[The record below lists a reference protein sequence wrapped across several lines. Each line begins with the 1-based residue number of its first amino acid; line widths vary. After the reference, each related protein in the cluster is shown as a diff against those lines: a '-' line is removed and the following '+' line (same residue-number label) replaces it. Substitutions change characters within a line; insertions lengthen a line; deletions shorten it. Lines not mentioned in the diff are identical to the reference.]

1 MLADFART
9 GGVAV
14 ANVIMQ
20 DFSRRVAEEF
30 ATEAP
35 QSRHAAEPVP
45 LAAHGLLWQVI
56 KAKLSQFVRWLG
68 LARA

>member
-1 MLADFART
+1 MA
-9 GGVAV
+9 
-14 ANVIMQ
+14 

-35 QSRHAAEPVP
+35 RQAAAAEPVP

-56 KAKLSQFVRWLG
+56 KAKLAQFVRWLG
-68 LARA
+68 FARA

>member
-1 MLADFART
+1 
-9 GGVAV
+9 
-14 ANVIMQ
+14 
-20 DFSRRVAEEF
+20 VAEEF

-35 QSRHAAEPVP
+35 QRTASTEPVP

-56 KAKLSQFVRWLG
+56 KAKLAQFVRWLG